1 MSNTN
6 PKYEV
11 NVYDTEKDETLVDT
25 KSQGFIVVTTN
36 IIEKD
41 GKPFSRIEGLMHN
54 LNSKEIVKMIL
65 WTIEQDPTAKTAFE
79 QAFVNL
85 LKQKGESQ

>member
-1 MSNTN
+1 MSSQE

-11 NVYDTEKDETLVDT
+11 NVYDAESDETLVDI

-36 IIEKD
+36 MIEKD
-41 GKPFSRIEGLMHN
+41 GKPFSRLEGMMHN
-54 LNSKEIVKMIL
+54 LNSKEIVQMIL
-65 WTIEQDPTAKTAFE
+65 WTIEQDATAKTAFE

-85 LKQKGESQ
+85 LKQKGES